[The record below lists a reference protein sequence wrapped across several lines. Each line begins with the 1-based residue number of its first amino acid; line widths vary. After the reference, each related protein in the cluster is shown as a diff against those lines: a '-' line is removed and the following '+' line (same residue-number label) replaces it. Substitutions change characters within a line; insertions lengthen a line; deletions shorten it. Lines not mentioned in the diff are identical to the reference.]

1 MFTEQMTPPSLRGT
15 PPVRESEGGAGQW
28 RGARC
33 RTVLWDVVVFING
46 GQVTAPPSP
55 QTPPCTNPR
64 TAVCEGEPVDLLNN
78 SLVYTTPN
86 LYVTFLVVIYLTGL
100 FSKGFSHHFIF

>member
-1 MFTEQMTPPSLRGT
+1 MSHSIMGCRRLHKR
-15 PPVRESEGGAGQW
+15 RAGHS
-28 RGARC
+28 
-33 RTVLWDVVVFING
+33 
-46 GQVTAPPSP
+46 PPSP